1 MKCFSSFYLFVHL
14 EAVHLEAF
22 HLFAHCHGFEG
33 DAVDKVK

>member
-1 MKCFSSFYLFVHL
+1 MKCFSSFYLF
-14 EAVHLEAF
+14 VHLEAF